1 MNSKKKQ
8 RKKKKREQDN
18 KHCATHMHENEKEI
32 RLKKN
37 EKIII
42 HRIIKIMIMMKTND
56 NHEDVFFL
64 LIDFEYPST
73 RKRRHNLKE
82 KNEIDL
88 PVDV

>member
-1 MNSKKKQ
+1 MKTRKKNTIKKK
-8 RKKKKREQDN
+8 
-18 KHCATHMHENEKEI
+18 M
-32 RLKKN
+32 

-56 NHEDVFFL
+56 NHEDVVFL

-73 RKRRHNLKE
+73 RKRRNNLKE